1 MPRTTS
7 RCLCGRAGVARDFF
21 PVRLDSLSQS
31 TVWDRQTCQGKAL
44 GAALQHV
51 LYAMSGAPRGFAK
64 VSHSPLGARAKPE
77 LRCCP
82 HHWHSTRQDPALGGG
97 SPEPQLGKT
106 SPPRSSAQ
114 PLCSLPVSPALPS
127 HLPKV
132 HGVSTLCVSLHPC
145 THHWAE
151 PGLFCHA
158 HEIQIAGFC
167 LKLQCFPAL
176 VRSRLGYLKTTP
188 LFH

>member
-1 MPRTTS
+1 MLNRVPRTTS
-7 RCLCGRAGVARDFF
+7 RCLCGRPGVARDFF

-106 SPPRSSAQ
+106 SPPPSSAQ
-114 PLCSLPVSPALPS
+114 LLCSLLPHLSSSSQPPAQGAHREHTVSACTRAHTTGLNQGS
-127 HLPKV
+127 
-132 HGVSTLCVSLHPC
+132 SATLTKS
-145 THHWAE
+145 
-151 PGLFCHA
+151 
-158 HEIQIAGFC
+158 
-167 LKLQCFPAL
+167 KLL
-176 VRSRLGYLKTTP
+176 V
-188 LFH
+188 FV